1 MLKRLG
7 LSRLGTK
14 LAGPKQKPTR
24 PDEDS
29 GDGTAK
35 VRPRILGERV
45 AAGSKVAKARTT
57 NEGVDR
63 AMVIGRGMRW
73 TAGWALRTLL
83 ILAALWAVLKIVGI
97 FWSALLPVC
106 LALVIATVLWPP
118 TRWLRSR
125 GFSPAAAAVTSL
137 LGAIAVFAAIIALMT
152 PMVSSQV
159 PELTSKSIDGVN
171 KIQDWLEG
179 PPFNVQPEQIDNAV
193 KAITDKLQTSGDKI
207 ASGVFTGVTT
217 AGHILVNLI
226 VALIL
231 CFLMI
236 KDGPHFLP
244 WLRSIAGRGAGAHF
258 TEMLT
263 RVWQTLSGFIRT
275 QALVSAVD
283 AFFIGLG
290 LVVLGVPLALPLAL
304 LTFFG
309 GFVPIVGAFV
319 AGTLAVLVALVTK
332 SVTTALLVLLIVL
345 LVQQLE
351 GHILQPLLQSR
362 SMELHPALV
371 LLSIALGGQ
380 LFGIVGAF
388 FAVPLA
394 ATVAVTLRYLGEQID
409 LRTGDLSPDELE
421 PLTPEGRYAAEQAAK
436 DTHPPAKDDL
446 ADKLDEV

>member
-1 MLKRLG
+1 MRNRLG
-7 LSRLGTK
+7 LSRLGAK
-14 LAGPKQKPTR
+14 LVGPRQEPTR
-24 PDEDS
+24 PETDPD
-29 GDGTAK
+29 DGEPKA
-35 VRPRILGERV
+35 RPRLLGERV
-45 AAGSKVAKARTT
+45 AAGSKVAKARTL
-57 NEGVDR
+57 NEGLDR
-63 AMVIGRGMRW
+63 AMVIGRAMRW

-83 ILAALWAVLKIVGI
+83 ILGALWAILQVVGI
-97 FWSALLPVC
+97 FWSALLPVF
-106 LALVIATVLWPP
+106 LALTIATVLWPP

-125 GFSPAAAAVTSL
+125 GFSPAAAAVTTL
-137 LGAIAVFAAIIALMT
+137 LGAIAIFAGIIALMT

-159 PELTSKSIDGVN
+159 PELTSRSIDGVQ
-171 KIQDWLEG
+171 KVQDWLEG
-179 PPFNVQPEQIDNAV
+179 PPFNVQPEQISNAT

-217 AGHILVNLI
+217 AGHILVTLI

-236 KDGPHFLP
+236 KDGPQFLP

-263 RVWQTLSGFIRT
+263 RVWQTLAGFIRT

-290 LVVLGVPLALPLAL
+290 LVVLQVPLALPLAL

-309 GFVPIVGAFV
+309 GFIPIVGAFV
-319 AGTLAVLVALVTK
+319 AGTLAVLIALVTK
-332 SVTTALLVLLIVL
+332 GVTTALIVLLIVV

-371 LLSIALGGQ
+371 LLAIALGGN

-409 LRTGDLSPDELE
+409 LRTGDLKPSELE

-436 DTHPPAKDDL
+436 DIHTRTSPDL
-446 ADKLDEV
+446 ADKITDL